1 MTISSQNVTIGTVA
15 TLIYQAAQ
23 NPVRLHVHNN
33 DNTDTIALGGNNVTN
48 ANGLSLLKND
58 SIELIIN
65 PTESL
70 FGISTKANHPMSFIA
85 QVP

>member
-1 MTISSQNVTIGTVA
+1 MTISSANMTIGTVA
-15 TLIYQAAQ
+15 TLIYRSGE

-33 DNTDTIALGGNNVTN
+33 DNTDTIALGGSDVTN

-70 FGISTKANHPMSFIA
+70 FGISTKADHSMSFMA